1 MNLKKLKRLLSLT
14 LTAAMVASMISVPV
28 NAETV
33 TDNTAAA
40 MEEMIADP
48 ADEDVAD
55 DADGTDTA
63 DDVEDVAD
71 EKEDS
76 DVADETENSDETEDE
91 GTAEAAEEELFNAR
105 EAGDGSTGEGTG
117 DSGTTTTPEGSDV
130 IVVGDDTAAG
140 QFPTL
145 QAAIA
150 EATKEGATRKKIELL
165 KNAELTEGAT
175 LTDTGVEIDTKGH
188 SIVIPAGANVTL
200 KDAKITNSVA
210 VKNCTILSQG
220 TLTIVGGE
228 YTTKGGQ
235 MFRIEGTA
243 NMSGATISC
252 PQEAVTAENNWYDAL
267 PIISVHGAK
276 GKLIMTSGTINA
288 NVGNGSNCGMYGISV
303 MEGAEVILGEKN
315 ADNNALTV
323 NSMFSAIAMN
333 GLTAPGR
340 ITVNSGTYNSSVSC
354 TEENEKKFNAVIYLP
369 ATANVNINGGV
380 FAATAQNPDAHVIA
394 IPYDKVG
401 VSSVRVNLNITGGIF
416 TSQGT
421 VFNHPYV
428 GSTTKARIAISGGT
442 FSSDLKTELKNTGIA
457 AGYQVYEQTGDAGK
471 KSYTVST
478 SSIVTVN
485 GVPYNNLQQAITAA
499 KAGTNEVEKTI
510 TLGKDLELT
519 DAAYDL
525 EGVIVDTAGHMLT
538 IPEGKGVTLTKGTV
552 KNEDLAEFSGET
564 NKITNSRT
572 MFQVNGSLT
581 INGGTYETKG
591 SHLMR
596 VNGVA
601 EIGGG
606 ASFSGTATSAEIAN
620 LGNYD
625 GASLIGVT
633 GTDAKLTVK
642 DATINATVGNVANT
656 DGMYGIYVEYGAELV
671 LGEADKVP
679 TITSTL
685 SAVGMNG
692 LTAPGKITINGGTY
706 TSNASV
712 TADNLKK
719 FNAVLYFPASANV
732 TINGGTFVA
741 AGTAGERH
749 VISVPYN
756 IVNGKHVKLNLI
768 INNGTFKVNEE
779 VGATGAI
786 FFDEGMKDQ
795 YDEKTANLISVRGGT
810 FVNYEPAYVAGCHSV
825 AHENDSKEWTV
836 SPEENEEH
844 TLTWVAM
851 QEATC
856 WEEGVIGHYECLNC
870 HKMYNKKTTDKIE
883 LFAEDVAI
891 PREEH
896 VGNGTHYDAHPA
908 TCTKA
913 GNKEYVKCE
922 KCGLCYPDQDA
933 LDKDTKGEVGVPESK
948 MIILAKGHTY
958 PKKENEDGSEG
969 GFVIDIDSENLTY
982 KNFVSGEANG
992 VVVTRTCSVC
1002 NASEDASTVAVT
1014 AKGDNPVINCQEA
1027 QTLKYTATASFD
1039 KFATDKDG
1047 NLTVVEGVEKVTEDF
1062 SYDTT
1067 AGSHS
1072 YDLETVSFNWDDFDI
1087 ATFKAGEQNGVRAT
1101 GRCKVCGNNEVEAA
1115 VTVTSTDYP
1124 TDDSVLDCRKTYHFT
1139 ATATF
1144 GEQEGAPSVN
1154 SEVEDFPGVH
1164 TLKWKQDYVAPTCLE
1179 EGQWGAYECTVC
1191 HSFFLGEDSAKVN
1204 DSKTEAELVIAK
1216 RDHALQLRGF
1226 SWTNTDQ
1233 TEAKATFYCT
1243 SCKKTLDVPVN
1254 SANIKFNAGESETDT
1269 CGVEINQVYDVSVE
1283 LEKTAV
1289 TVGENGEFVYTPT
1302 EEGKKT
1308 TYSGKLKKK
1317 ALQPHIF
1324 VTKGTDG
1331 QSDTPNVVLKWMDNG
1346 SADDAVKHDVDQGVK
1361 AIITCATC
1369 GEHITVASKGGIIDD
1384 ETSIPE
1390 ETLVIPYVKLALNE
1404 TESAKTKATCVAEGT
1419 AVYDVTVSYDDGT
1432 GMQELD
1438 SKSIS
1443 TKTPVD
1449 KNAHAWTALAW
1460 KEWVEEEPAKTED
1473 GVRIPPVYSI
1483 KATRHCTNKG
1493 CETYPGEVLDEDGN
1507 SVIKEQAFE
1516 TVTTVPEDE
1525 NAPYILVEEDVEQKK
1540 TCVQSG
1546 ITNYEA
1552 TAYFNGEA
1560 VKKVEAPNEVSHP
1573 TPAVY
1578 NDPVEGHKITLE
1590 WNWDPKDSDS
1600 EGPVE
1605 KLTGLT
1611 VKRYCP
1617 NCTYSEDPDIQGE
1630 RWVVPLGEFSVAI
1643 GDEMGS
1649 YYDSEDPDTW
1659 KLRVEKSG
1667 EDATCNT
1674 PGTARYKATL
1684 NYNAE
1689 NVYNNTRVLVNAA
1702 LGHTMKW
1709 HINWKQDETNGEGT
1723 EKWVATA
1730 VKKCIRDNEI
1740 EVAEAP
1746 LKVEYD
1752 FEPATCVKDGSEVW
1766 TITNL
1771 PSTNDDDYVANT
1783 EKVKTNPLIRDD
1795 NSPHDFTAVATVV
1808 WDEKTHENA
1817 DGEEVLG
1824 VTFTR
1829 TCQRKGGSSHVQK
1842 KTFEAKRVI
1851 AEGEKL
1857 KPDNCADGYTWNY
1870 KVSEEDMKTMTEP
1883 QPDATGVK
1891 DVAWLLPDNADSHP
1905 YVVAPA
1911 EGRTNHNLT
1920 RVAGGN
1926 SNDCTAQVHPT
1937 YFECKR
1943 CQKRYTSL
1951 TATTEYTGPAHED
1964 TKPQGHLYGDPVFS
1978 WVEGEN
1984 GRAVRATF
1992 TCMRSGCAVDAAGH
2006 SIELAAEFDPSVAFN
2021 EIEPECADTKNPAQT
2036 TSTGVLLEKGQGFAW
2051 GLVTLEITKENA
2063 TDNLKVGDKWEGD
2076 LDFVLNPVDHHFVGG
2091 TCEWCDIAEGGVTV
2105 ISHGRISTTEISKV
2119 YYSPEQLED
2128 IALPTPPNQLGYD
2141 FKGWSLTENG
2151 SVVEGIED
2159 AIRAEADKQ
2168 TGNKTVHVYAIYE
2181 KIVET
2186 AVVKVTNACMSKNEA
2201 GETVYTTIG
2210 TGRSTEVILGERH
2223 EEKAVSPLEL
2233 VNEGTYYFSHWERVD
2248 TTEKEDGT
2256 SVETVVIV
2264 GTDLTCELY
2273 IQTKAGV
2280 NLRAVYV
2287 LDENEAIGKEPSVEM
2302 TDIYGSVV
2310 GGVNKLSFASTIS
2323 IPMDSNFEVREV
2335 GFLYSVSAKTIL
2347 SEEEMTIANLGGLRE
2362 DGTKLPHKQE
2372 IIDGTAKTNILTI
2385 QIPDAMADRTVY
2397 ARPYVILRDTKSG
2410 QVSEPIY
2417 GAIVSKKFNE
2427 VAPAQP
2433 AAK

>member
-76 DVADETENSDETEDE
+76 DVADETENSDEADETEDE

-105 EAGDGSTGEGTG
+105 KAGDGSTGEGTG
-117 DSGTTTTPEGSDV
+117 DSGTTTPPEAPAA

-145 QAAIA
+145 QAAIT
-150 EATKEGATRKKIELL
+150 EATKEGATRKKIELS
-165 KNAELTEGAT
+165 KNAELAESAT
-175 LTDTGVEIDTKGH
+175 LTNTGVEIDTKGH
-188 SIVIPAGANVTL
+188 SIIIPATANVTL
-200 KDAKITNSVA
+200 TDVKITNSVA
-210 VKNCTILSQG
+210 EKNCTILSQG

-228 YTTKGGQ
+228 YTTMGGQ

-243 NMSGATISC
+243 NMSDATISC
-252 PQEAVTAENNWYDAL
+252 PQEAVTENNNWYDAL

-288 NVGNGSNCGMYGISV
+288 DVGNRSNCGMYGISV

-354 TEENEKKFNAVIYLP
+354 TEDNEKKFNAVIYLP

-401 VSSVRVNLNITGGIF
+401 ASSVRVNLNITGGTF

-421 VFNHPYV
+421 VFNHPFA

-442 FSSDLKTELKNTGIA
+442 FSSDLKTELNSTGIA
-457 AGYQVYEQTGDAGK
+457 AGYQVYEQTDDAGK
-471 KSYTVST
+471 RSYTVST

-499 KAGTNEVEKTI
+499 KAGTGEDGKTI

-519 DAAYDL
+519 DPAYDL
-525 EGVIVDTAGHMLT
+525 EGIIVDTTGHMLT
-538 IPEGKGVTLTKGTV
+538 IPEGKSVTLTKGTV
-552 KNEDLAEFSGET
+552 KNTQLAEFSDG
-564 NKITNSRT
+564 KITNSRT

-606 ASFSGTATSAEIAN
+606 ASFSGTAASTEITN

-642 DATINATVGNVANT
+642 DATINATVGNAANT

-768 INNGTFKVNEE
+768 INNGTFTVNE
-779 VGATGAI
+779 VSDATGAI
-786 FFDEGMKDQ
+786 FFDNGMKDQ
-795 YDEKTANLISVRGGT
+795 DGEKTANLISVRGGT
-810 FVNYEPAYVAGCHSV
+810 YNNYEPDYVAGCHELL
-825 AHENDSKEWTV
+825 HEENSKVWTV
-836 SPEENEEH
+836 NPEEDEDH

-851 QEATC
+851 QKATC

-913 GNKEYVKCE
+913 GNKKYVKCE

-933 LDKDTKGEVGVPESK
+933 LDKDTKGETGVPESE
-948 MIILAKGHTY
+948 MIIPATGHTY
-958 PKKENEDGSEG
+958 PRKQTEDGVEG
-969 GFVIDIDSENLTY
+969 DFVIAIDSRNLTY
-982 KNFVSGEANG
+982 NNFVSGEANG

-1002 NASEDASTVAVT
+1002 DASEDAEVKAGAVQTASTVAVT
-1014 AKGDNPVINCQEA
+1014 AKEGNPTINCQEP
-1027 QTLKYTATASFD
+1027 QTLNYTATASFD
-1039 KFATDKDG
+1039 KFTTDEKG
-1047 NLTVVEGVEKVTEDF
+1047 NLTVENGVEKVTEDF
-1062 SYDTT
+1062 SFTTT

-1072 YDLETVSFNWDDFDI
+1072 YDLETVSFNWDNFDI
-1087 ATFKAGEQNGVRAT
+1087 ATFKTGEENGVTAT
-1101 GRCKVCGNNEVEAA
+1101 GTCKVCGNDDVKAS

-1124 TDDSVLDCRKTYHFT
+1124 ASSADLDCKKEYHFT

-1144 GEQEGAPSVN
+1144 GSASPVPEEKAL
-1154 SEVEDFPGVH
+1154 PGVH
-1164 TLKWKQDYVAPTCLE
+1164 VLTWKQDYVAPTCLT
-1179 EGQWGAYECTVC
+1179 EGQWGAYECTAC
-1191 HSFFLGEDSAKVN
+1191 HKFFLGEDSAKVN

-1216 RDHALQLRGF
+1216 RAHAIQLKGF

-1243 SCKKTLDVPVN
+1243 SCKKTLDVPVDN
-1254 SANIKFNAGESETDT
+1254 ANIKFNADESQTAA
-1269 CGVEINQVYDVSVE
+1269 CGVEVNQVYDVSVE

-1289 TVGENGEFVYTPT
+1289 TVGTDGNFVYNPT
-1302 EEGKKT
+1302 TDGKKT
-1308 TYSGKLKKK
+1308 TYPGKLNKK

-1331 QSDTPNVVLKWMDNG
+1331 QPDTPNVELEWMDNN
-1346 SADDAVKHDVDQGVK
+1346 SADATVEHDVAQGVK

-1369 GEHITVASKGGIIDD
+1369 DKHITVASKGGIIDD
-1384 ETSIPE
+1384 ETNIPD

-1460 KEWVEEEPAKTED
+1460 KEWVEEEPAKTEN

-1493 CETYPGEVLDEDGN
+1493 CETYPGTQDVDSEGNLVTDEDGN
-1507 SVIKEQAFE
+1507 PVLKEQKFE
-1516 TVTTVPEDE
+1516 TVTTVPTDE
-1525 NAPYILVEEDVEQKK
+1525 NTPYILVEKDEEQKK
-1540 TCVQSG
+1540 TCIRSG
-1546 ITNYEA
+1546 ITNYVA

-1560 VKKVEAPNEVSHP
+1560 VKNSLGSEDRP

-1578 NDPVEGHKITLE
+1578 NDPVEGHKIELK
-1590 WNWDPKDSDS
+1590 WDWDEVHKDSTNENS
-1600 EGPVE
+1600 PVTE
-1605 KLTGLT
+1605 LTGLT
-1611 VKRYCP
+1611 VERYCP
-1617 NCTYSEDPDIQGE
+1617 NCSDSKDPEVQGKP
-1630 RWVVPLGEFSVAI
+1630 WVVPHDTYTLEIGENATEQSPSVDKT
-1643 GDEMGS
+1643 G
-1649 YYDSEDPDTW
+1649 
-1659 KLRVEKSG
+1659 KLSVYKEG
-1667 EDATCNT
+1667 TGATCDE
-1674 PGTARYKATL
+1674 PGNSKYIATL
-1684 NYNAE
+1684 NYTNTD
-1689 NVYNNTRVLVNAA
+1689 VYENTRVLVNAA
-1702 LGHTMKW
+1702 LGHDMKW
-1709 HINWKQDETNGEGT
+1709 FITWNNDQENGQGS
-1723 EKWVATA
+1723 EKWVASMQ
-1730 VKKCIRDNEI
+1730 KKCTRND
-1740 EVAEAP
+1740 VAEGTPTAATISC
-1746 LKVEYD
+1746 KKD
-1752 FEPATCVKDGSEVW
+1752 DATCLEEGKEVW

-1771 PSTNDDDYVANT
+1771 PSQVEADYATGT
-1783 EKVKTNPLIRDD
+1783 EKFKKKILPIDMTNGHKF
-1795 NSPHDFTAVATVV
+1795 STATVTPATTTTV
-1808 WDEKTHENA
+1808 ITVN
-1817 DGEEVLG
+1817 GEEKEVLP

-1829 TCQRKGGSSHVQK
+1829 TCQREDADDSHTASVTLNATTTDKTEDCSKGYTLNFSVSAEEVETLTDAGWVLPDDYTG
-1842 KTFEAKRVI
+1842 TFEYI
-1851 AEGEKL
+1851 
-1857 KPDNCADGYTWNY
+1857 
-1870 KVSEEDMKTMTEP
+1870 VS
-1883 QPDATGVK
+1883 
-1891 DVAWLLPDNADSHP
+1891 
-1905 YVVAPA
+1905 PA
-1911 EGRTNHNLT
+1911 EGRTNHDLI
-1920 RVAGGN
+1920 RVAGSTS
-1926 SNDCTAQVHPT
+1926 SNICSDSAHPT
-1937 YFECKR
+1937 YYECKR
-1943 CQKRYTSL
+1943 CTKRYTTQSAL
-1951 TATTEYTGPAHED
+1951 TEYTGPGKGEG
-1964 TKPQGHLYGDPVFS
+1964 TPQGHLYGQPVFS
-1978 WVEGEN
+1978 WIEEGET
-1984 GRAVRATF
+1984 VQATF
-1992 TCMRSGCAVDAAGH
+1992 RCTRSECPGNVT
-2006 SIELAAEFDPSVAFN
+2006 IETDGN
-2021 EIEPECADTKNPAQT
+2021 EIVSPKELTLVANLEDTPYVEVPAECKDSQNTHTTESGLALPA
-2036 TSTGVLLEKGQGFAW
+2036 GIGYAW
-2051 GLVTLEITKENA
+2051 GLATLKITKETA
-2063 TDNLKVGDKWEGD
+2063 QGNLNVNDYFEGELGMY
-2076 LDFVLNPVDHHFVGG
+2076 LDHVDHEFVNG
-2091 TCEWCDIAEGGVTV
+2091 TCKWCGLEGGV
-2105 ISHGRISTTEISKV
+2105 IINFYGRTDTLVSRLDCSSKEGQR
-2119 YYSPEQLED
+2119 PTADTLT
-2128 IALPTPPNQLGYD
+2128 LPTAPNQIGYE
-2141 FKGWSLTENG
+2141 FLGWSLKKGAQVASENIKQEICDLCTEDKTIN
-2151 SVVEGIED
+2151 VYAVYEVIED
-2159 AIRAEADKQ
+2159 KGKVRVDKVLRTDGTDSVIETGSEQEVVIGAKYTATAD
-2168 TGNKTVHVYAIYE
+2168 
-2181 KIVET
+2181 
-2186 AVVKVTNACMSKNEA
+2186 
-2201 GETVYTTIG
+2201 
-2210 TGRSTEVILGERH
+2210 
-2223 EEKAVSPLEL
+2223 PLE
-2233 VNEGTYYFSHWERVD
+2233 NYHFSHWE
-2248 TTEKEDGT
+2248 KDGE
-2256 SVETVVIV
+2256 VL
-2264 GTDLTCELY
+2264 GTDTSY
-2273 IQTKAGV
+2273 SMYVQTT
-2280 NLRAVYV
+2280 NLVVLEAVYV
-2287 LDENEAIGKEPSVEM
+2287 PDQSGAVKPEARVVI
-2302 TDIYGSVV
+2302 TDVYGSVV
-2310 GGVNKLSFASTIS
+2310 DGVEKLSFVSAISDIPEGWTIS
-2323 IPMDSNFEVREV
+2323 GS
-2335 GFLYSVSAKTIL
+2335 GFVYSVKDGITEGDLTLEKTEVSGSGVFKSALNGTQTNIMTVKIGTANKAKTVSARAYVIYTNGTEAKTIY
-2347 SEEEMTIANLGGLRE
+2347 STMKATS
-2362 DGTKLPHKQE
+2362 
-2372 IIDGTAKTNILTI
+2372 
-2385 QIPDAMADRTVY
+2385 Y
-2397 ARPYVILRDTKSG
+2397 
-2410 QVSEPIY
+2410 
-2417 GAIVSKKFNE
+2417 NE
-2427 VAPAQP
+2427 APQKAPASRR
-2433 AAK
+2433 

>member
-71 EKEDS
+71 ETEGS
-76 DVADETENSDETEDE
+76 DVADETENSDEADETEDE

-117 DSGTTTTPEGSDV
+117 DSGTTTPPEAPSP
-130 IVVGDDTAAG
+130 IIVGDGEG

-145 QAAIA
+145 QAAIT
-150 EATKEGATRKKIELL
+150 EATKEGATRKKIELS
-165 KNAELTEGAT
+165 KNAELAESAT

-188 SIVIPAGANVTL
+188 SIIIPATANVTL
-200 KDAKITNSVA
+200 TDVKITNSVA
-210 VKNCTILSQG
+210 EKNCTILSQG

-228 YTTKGGQ
+228 YTTMGGQ

-267 PIISVHGAK
+267 PIISVHGVN
-276 GKLIMTSGTINA
+276 GKLTITSGTINA
-288 NVGNGSNCGMYGISV
+288 NVGNRSNCGMYGISV

-354 TEENEKKFNAVIYLP
+354 TEDNEKKFNAVIYLP

-442 FSSDLKTELKNTGIA
+442 FSSDLKTELNDTGIA
-457 AGYQVYEQTGDAGK
+457 AGYQVYEQTDDAGK

-499 KAGTNEVEKTI
+499 KAGTDEAGKTI

-519 DAAYDL
+519 DPAYDL
-525 EGVIVDTAGHMLT
+525 EGVTVNTAGHMLT
-538 IPEGKGVTLTKGTV
+538 IPEGKSVTLTKGTV
-552 KNEDLAEFSGET
+552 KNKELAEFSVET
-564 NKITNSRT
+564 NKITNSHT

-606 ASFSGTATSAEIAN
+606 ASFSGTATSTEIAD

-642 DATINATVGNVANT
+642 DATINATVGNAANT

-712 TADNLKK
+712 TTDNLKK

-768 INNGTFKVNEE
+768 INNGTFTVNE
-779 VGATGAI
+779 VSGATGAI
-786 FFDEGMKDQ
+786 FFDNGMKDQ
-795 YDEKTANLISVRGGT
+795 DGEKTANLISVRGGT
-810 FVNYEPAYVAGCHSV
+810 YNNYEPDYVAGCHELL
-825 AHENDSKEWTV
+825 HEENSKVWTV
-836 SPEENEEH
+836 NPEEDEDH

-851 QEATC
+851 QKATC

-896 VGNGTHYDAHPA
+896 VGNGTHYDAHPE

-913 GNKEYVKCE
+913 GNKKYVKCE

-933 LDKDTKGEVGVPESK
+933 LDKDTKGETGVPESE
-948 MIILAKGHTY
+948 MIIPATGHTY
-958 PKKENEDGSEG
+958 PRKQTEDGVEG
-969 GFVIDIDSENLTY
+969 DFVIAIDSRNLTY
-982 KNFVSGEANG
+982 NNFVSGEANG

-1002 NASEDASTVAVT
+1002 DASEDAEVKAGAVQTASTVAVT
-1014 AKGDNPVINCQEA
+1014 AKENNPTINCQEA
-1027 QTLKYTATASFD
+1027 QTLNYTATASFD
-1039 KFATDKDG
+1039 KFTIDEKG
-1047 NLTVVEGVEKVTEDF
+1047 NLTVEDGVEKVTEDF
-1062 SYDTT
+1062 SFTTT

-1072 YDLETVSFNWDDFDI
+1072 YDLETVSFNWDNFDI
-1087 ATFKAGEQNGVRAT
+1087 ATFKTGEENGVTAT
-1101 GRCKVCGNNEVEAA
+1101 GTCKVCGNGDVKAS

-1124 TDDSVLDCRKTYHFT
+1124 ASSADLDCKKEYHFT

-1144 GEQEGAPSVN
+1144 GSASPVPEEKAL
-1154 SEVEDFPGVH
+1154 PGVH
-1164 TLKWKQDYVAPTCLE
+1164 VLTWKQDYVAPTCLT
-1179 EGQWGAYECTVC
+1179 EGQWGAYECTAC
-1191 HSFFLGEDSAKVN
+1191 HKFFLGEDSAKVN

-1216 RDHALQLRGF
+1216 RAHAIQLKGF

-1243 SCKKTLDVPVN
+1243 SCKKTLDVPVDN
-1254 SANIKFNAGESETDT
+1254 ANIKFNEKESQKAA
-1269 CGVEINQVYDVSVE
+1269 CGVEVNQVYDVSVE

-1289 TVGENGEFVYTPT
+1289 TVGTDGNFVYNPT
-1302 EEGKKT
+1302 TDGKKT
-1308 TYSGKLKKK
+1308 TYPGKLNKK

-1331 QSDTPNVVLKWMDNG
+1331 QPDTPNVELKWMDNG
-1346 SADDAVKHDVDQGVK
+1346 SADDAVKHDVAQGVK

-1384 ETSIPE
+1384 ETTIPD

-1443 TKTPVD
+1443 TATPVD

-1460 KEWVEEEPAKTED
+1460 KEWVEKEPAKTEN

-1483 KATRHCTNKG
+1483 KATRHCTNEG
-1493 CETYPGEVLDEDGN
+1493 CETYPGTQEVDAEGNPVVDGDGN
-1507 SVIKEQAFE
+1507 PVLKEQKFE
-1516 TVTTVPEDE
+1516 TVTTVPTDE
-1525 NAPYILVEEDVEQKK
+1525 NAPYILVDTEVEQKK
-1540 TCVQSG
+1540 TCIRSG
-1546 ITNYEA
+1546 ITNYVA

-1560 VKKVEAPNEVSHP
+1560 VKNSLGSEDRP

-1578 NDPVEGHKITLE
+1578 NDPVEGHKIELK
-1590 WNWDPKDSDS
+1590 WKWDEVYKDSADPTS
-1600 EGPVE
+1600 PVT

-1611 VKRYCP
+1611 VERYCP
-1617 NCTYSEDPDIQGE
+1617 NCSDSTDSEVQGKP
-1630 RWVVPLGEFSVAI
+1630 WVVPHDTYTLEIGENATEQSPSV
-1643 GDEMGS
+1643 DETG
-1649 YYDSEDPDTW
+1649 
-1659 KLRVEKSG
+1659 KLSVYKEG
-1667 EDATCNT
+1667 TGATCDE
-1674 PGTARYKATL
+1674 PGNSKYIATL
-1684 NYNAE
+1684 NYTNTD
-1689 NVYNNTRVLVNAA
+1689 VYENTRVLVNAA
-1702 LGHTMKW
+1702 LGHDMKW
-1709 HINWKQDETNGEGT
+1709 FITWNNDQEHGQGSENWVASMQKKCTRNDVAEGT
-1723 EKWVATA
+1723 PTVATISYN
-1730 VKKCIRDNEI
+1730 KD
-1740 EVAEAP
+1740 
-1746 LKVEYD
+1746 D
-1752 FEPATCVKDGSEVW
+1752 ATCLAEGKEVW

-1771 PSTNDDDYVANT
+1771 PSEADADYATGT
-1783 EKVKTNPLIRDD
+1783 EKFKEKDLPIDMTNGHEF
-1795 NSPHDFTAVATVV
+1795 STATVTPATTTTV
-1808 WDEKTHENA
+1808 ITV
-1817 DGEEVLG
+1817 DGVEQEVLP

-1829 TCQRKGGSSHVQK
+1829 TCQREDADDSHTASVTFNATTTEKPDDCSKGYALNFSVSDEEVKTLTDAGWVLPEDYTG
-1842 KTFEAKRVI
+1842 TFEHEVPA
-1851 AEGEKL
+1851 
-1857 KPDNCADGYTWNY
+1857 
-1870 KVSEEDMKTMTEP
+1870 
-1883 QPDATGVK
+1883 
-1891 DVAWLLPDNADSHP
+1891 
-1905 YVVAPA
+1905 A
-1911 EGRTNHNLT
+1911 EGRTNHDLI
-1920 RVAGGN
+1920 RVAGGS
-1926 SNDCTAQVHPT
+1926 SNDCNAEIHPT
-1937 YFECKR
+1937 YYECKR
-1943 CQKRYTSL
+1943 CAKRYTTQSAL
-1951 TATTEYTGPAHED
+1951 TEYKGPGQGD
-1964 TKPQGHLYGDPVFS
+1964 GQPQGHLYGQPEFT
-1978 WVEGEN
+1978 WIEEGKT
-1984 GRAVRATF
+1984 VQATF
-1992 TCMRSGCAVDAAGH
+1992 RCTRSGCTGDVTIGDKVSPKELTLVAALDDEPYVDTPAKCIGMKDDAGNLTGTG
-2006 SIELAAEFDPSVAFN
+2006 LAYGLANLTISEQN
-2021 EIEPECADTKNPAQT
+2021 AQG
-2036 TSTGVLLEKGQGFAW
+2036 S
-2051 GLVTLEITKENA
+2051 
-2063 TDNLKVGDKWEGD
+2063 LKVGDYFESELEMTIAPGPHVFENGECKWCHTEETARVIFKGHNGNE
-2076 LDFVLNPVDHHFVGG
+2076 LSSEYYPAG
-2091 TCEWCDIAEGGVTV
+2091 TSAADIVV
-2105 ISHGRISTTEISKV
+2105 
-2119 YYSPEQLED
+2119 
-2128 IALPTPPNQLGYD
+2128 PTAPNRFGYD
-2141 FKGWSLTENG
+2141 FVGWQLNG
-2151 SVVEGIED
+2151 
-2159 AIRAEADKQ
+2159 
-2168 TGNKTVHVYAIYE
+2168 TGNPVVSNEIAAEIVKLLSDKGEIILTAIYE
-2181 KIVET
+2181 LSQVSQADVT
-2186 AVVKVTNACMSKNEA
+2186 VTNLYRADGSADVTGTTNTVKVD
-2201 GETVYTTIG
+2201 IG
-2210 TGRSTEVILGERH
+2210 TRYTATSTKDTDDKYKDYE
-2223 EEKAVSPLEL
+2223 
-2233 VNEGTYYFSHWERVD
+2233 FSHWEINGEV
-2248 TTEKEDGT
+2248 
-2256 SVETVVIV
+2256 V
-2264 GTDLTCELY
+2264 GTNASYELL
-2273 IQTKAGV
+2273 IQNAVTIH
-2280 NLRAVYV
+2280 AVYV
-2287 LDENEAIGKEPSVEM
+2287 LGEKEEAKPVVAI
-2302 TDIYGSVV
+2302 TDVYGSVV
-2310 GGVNKLSFASTIS
+2310 DGSYKLSFVSNMSYPNDYQVVDSGFVYCNVNAEQISEDELVLSST
-2323 IPMDSNFEVREV
+2323 NTNVRI
-2335 GFLYSVSAKTIL
+2335 KQ
-2347 SEEEMTIANLGGLRE
+2347 LGG
-2362 DGTKLPHKQE
+2362 
-2372 IIDGTAKTNILTI
+2372 IKTNIFSLNLGTDTTGMRRGTKVAARAYVKLVKGD
-2385 QIPDAMADRTVY
+2385 QVY
-2397 ARPYVILRDTKSG
+2397 ELYSSMMVKS
-2410 QVSEPIY
+2410 Y
-2417 GAIVSKKFNE
+2417 ND
-2427 VAPAQP
+2427 VAPA
-2433 AAK
+2433 AK

>member
-76 DVADETENSDETEDE
+76 DVVDETENSDEADETEDE

-105 EAGDGSTGEGTG
+105 EAGDESTGEGTG
-117 DSGTTTTPEGSDV
+117 DSGTTTTPEAPSP
-130 IVVGDDTAAG
+130 IIVGDGEG

-145 QAAIA
+145 QAAIT
-150 EATKEGATRKKIELL
+150 EATKEGATRKKIELS
-165 KNAELTEGAT
+165 KNAELAESAT
-175 LTDTGVEIDTKGH
+175 LTNTGVEIDTKGH
-188 SIVIPAGANVTL
+188 SIIIPATANVTL
-200 KDAKITNSVA
+200 TDVKITNSVA

-228 YTTKGGQ
+228 YTTMGGQ

-267 PIISVHGAK
+267 PIISVHGVN
-276 GKLIMTSGTINA
+276 GKLTITSGTINA

-303 MEGAEVILGEKN
+303 MEGAEVMLGEKN

-380 FAATAQNPDAHVIA
+380 FTATAQNPDAHVIA

-401 VSSVRVNLNITGGIF
+401 ASSVRVNLNITGGIF

-421 VFNHPYV
+421 VFNHPFA

-442 FSSDLKTELKNTGIA
+442 FSSDLKTELNNTGIA
-457 AGYQVYEQTGDAGK
+457 AGYQVYEQTDDAGK

-499 KAGTNEVEKTI
+499 KAGTDEAGKTI

-519 DAAYDL
+519 DPAYDL
-525 EGVIVDTAGHMLT
+525 EGVIVDTAGHLFT
-538 IPEGKGVTLTKGTV
+538 IPEGKSVTLTKGTV
-552 KNEDLAEFSGET
+552 KNKELAEFSVET
-564 NKITNSRT
+564 NKITNSHT

-606 ASFSGTATSAEIAN
+606 ASFSGTAASAEIAN

-642 DATINATVGNVANT
+642 DATINATVGNTANT

-712 TADNLKK
+712 IADNLKK

-795 YDEKTANLISVRGGT
+795 DDEKTANLISVRGGT

-836 SPEENEEH
+836 SPEENQEH

-896 VGNGTHYDAHPA
+896 VGNGTHYDAHSA

-948 MIILAKGHTY
+948 MIIPATGHTY
-958 PKKENEDGSEG
+958 PKKENEDGTKG
-969 GFVIDIDSENLTY
+969 DFVIDIDSENLTY

-1002 NASEDASTVAVT
+1002 DASEDAEVKAGAVQTASTVAVT
-1014 AKGDNPVINCQEA
+1014 AKENNPTINCQEA
-1027 QTLKYTATASFD
+1027 QTLNYTATASFD
-1039 KFATDKDG
+1039 KFTTDKDG
-1047 NLTVVEGVEKVTEDF
+1047 NLTVVDGVERVTEDF
-1062 SYDTT
+1062 SFNTT

-1072 YDLETVSFNWDDFDI
+1072 YDLETVSFNWDNFDI
-1087 ATFKAGEQNGVRAT
+1087 ATFKAGEANGVTAT
-1101 GRCKVCGNNEVEAA
+1101 GTCKVCGSDDVEAN

-1124 TDDSVLDCRKTYHFT
+1124 TSSADLDCEEEYHFT

-1144 GEQEGAPSVN
+1144 GSALPV
-1154 SEVEDFPGVH
+1154 SEEKALPGVH
-1164 TLKWKQDYVAPTCLE
+1164 VLTWKQDYVAPTCLT
-1179 EGQWGAYECTVC
+1179 EGQWGAYECTAC
-1191 HSFFLGEDSAKVN
+1191 HKFFLGEDSAKVN

-1216 RDHALQLRGF
+1216 RAHAIQLKGF

-1254 SANIKFNAGESETDT
+1254 SANIKFNTGESETAA
-1269 CGVEINQVYDVSVE
+1269 CGVEVNQVYDVSVE

-1289 TVGENGEFVYTPT
+1289 TVGTDGNFVYNPT
-1302 EEGKKT
+1302 TDGKKT
-1308 TYSGKLKKK
+1308 TYPGKLNKK

-1331 QSDTPNVVLKWMDNG
+1331 QPDTPNVELKWMDKNT
-1346 SADDAVKHDVDQGVK
+1346 ADATVEHDVDQGVK

-1369 GEHITVASKGGIIDD
+1369 DKHITVASKGGIIDD
-1384 ETSIPE
+1384 ETNIPD

-1460 KEWVEEEPAKTED
+1460 KEWVEEEAAKTEN

-1493 CETYPGEVLDEDGN
+1493 CETYPGEVLDESGQPTVDADGN
-1507 SVIKEQAFE
+1507 PVIKEQAFE
-1516 TVTTVPEDE
+1516 TVTTVPEDK
-1525 NAPYILVEEDVEQKK
+1525 NVPYILVDTEVEQKK
-1540 TCVQSG
+1540 TCIRSG
-1546 ITNYEA
+1546 ITNYVA

-1560 VKKVEAPNEVSHP
+1560 VKNSLGSEDRP

-1578 NDPVEGHKITLE
+1578 NDPVEGHKIELK
-1590 WNWDPKDSDS
+1590 WDWDEVHKDSSDPTS
-1600 EGPVE
+1600 PVT

-1611 VKRYCP
+1611 VERYCP
-1617 NCTYSEDPDIQGE
+1617 NCSDSTDSEVQGKP
-1630 RWVVPLGEFSVAI
+1630 WVVPHDTYTLEIGENATEQSPSV
-1643 GDEMGS
+1643 DETG
-1649 YYDSEDPDTW
+1649 
-1659 KLRVEKSG
+1659 KLSVYKEG
-1667 EDATCNT
+1667 TGATCDE
-1674 PGTARYKATL
+1674 PGNSKYIATL
-1684 NYNAE
+1684 TYTNTD
-1689 NVYNNTRVLVNAA
+1689 VYENTRVLVNAA
-1702 LGHTMKW
+1702 LGHDMKW
-1709 HINWKQDETNGEGT
+1709 FITWDQDQKNGQGS
-1723 EKWVATA
+1723 EKWVASMQ
-1730 VKKCIRDNEI
+1730 KKCTRNDVSEGTPTAATISYNKD
-1740 EVAEAP
+1740 
-1746 LKVEYD
+1746 D
-1752 FEPATCVKDGSEVW
+1752 ATCLAEGKEVW

-1771 PSTNDDDYVANT
+1771 PDGAEEGDYATGT
-1783 EKVKTNPLIRDD
+1783 EKLKEKDLPIDMANG
-1795 NSPHDFTAVATVV
+1795 HDFGTATVTPAETTTV
-1808 WDEKTHENA
+1808 ITV
-1817 DGEEVLG
+1817 DGVEQEVLP

-1829 TCQRKGGSSHVQK
+1829 TCQRGDADDSHTASVTLNATTTDKPEDCSKGYTLDFSVNPEEVKTLTDAGWVLPEDYTG
-1842 KTFEAKRVI
+1842 TFEHEVLA
-1851 AEGEKL
+1851 
-1857 KPDNCADGYTWNY
+1857 
-1870 KVSEEDMKTMTEP
+1870 
-1883 QPDATGVK
+1883 
-1891 DVAWLLPDNADSHP
+1891 
-1905 YVVAPA
+1905 A
-1911 EGRTNHNLT
+1911 EGRTNHDLI
-1920 RVAGGN
+1920 RVAGGS
-1926 SNDCTAQVHPT
+1926 SNDCNAEIHPT
-1937 YFECKR
+1937 YYECKR
-1943 CQKRYTSL
+1943 CAKKYTTQSAL
-1951 TATTEYTGPAHED
+1951 TEYKGPGQGD
-1964 TKPQGHLYGDPVFS
+1964 GQPQGHLYGQPEFT
-1978 WVEGEN
+1978 WIEEGKT
-1984 GRAVRATF
+1984 VQATF
-1992 TCMRSGCAVDAAGH
+1992 RCTRSGCTGDVTIGDKVSPKELTLVAVLD
-2006 SIELAAEFDPSVAFN
+2006 D
-2021 EIEPECADTKNPAQT
+2021 EPYVDTPAQCIGMKDDAGNL
-2036 TSTGVLLEKGQGFAW
+2036 TGTGLAYGLANLTISEQNAQGS
-2051 GLVTLEITKENA
+2051 
-2063 TDNLKVGDKWEGD
+2063 LKVGDYFESELEMTIAPGPHVFENGECKWCHTEEAARVIFKGHNGNE
-2076 LDFVLNPVDHHFVGG
+2076 LSSEYYPAG
-2091 TCEWCDIAEGGVTV
+2091 TSAADIEV
-2105 ISHGRISTTEISKV
+2105 
-2119 YYSPEQLED
+2119 
-2128 IALPTPPNQLGYD
+2128 PTAPNRFGYD
-2141 FKGWSLTENG
+2141 FVGWQLNG
-2151 SVVEGIED
+2151 
-2159 AIRAEADKQ
+2159 
-2168 TGNKTVHVYAIYE
+2168 TGNPVVSNEIAAEIVKLLSGKGKITLIAIYE
-2181 KIVET
+2181 PSKVSQAEVT
-2186 AVVKVTNACMSKNEA
+2186 VTNLYREKGSADVT
-2201 GETVYTTIG
+2201 GTTKTDKVDIG
-2210 TGRSTEVILGERH
+2210 TRYTATSAKDTD
-2223 EEKAVSPLEL
+2223 EKYKDYE
-2233 VNEGTYYFSHWERVD
+2233 FSHWEINGEVVG
-2248 TTEKEDGT
+2248 TNASYEILIQGAVTIHAVYILGEKE
-2256 SVETVVIV
+2256 EAKPVVAI
-2264 GTDLTCELY
+2264 TD
-2273 IQTKAGV
+2273 A
-2280 NLRAVYV
+2280 
-2287 LDENEAIGKEPSVEM
+2287 
-2302 TDIYGSVV
+2302 YGSIVD
-2310 GGVNKLSFASTIS
+2310 GSYKLSFVSNMSYPEDYKVVDSGFVYCNVNAEQISEDDMVLSST
-2323 IPMDSNFEVREV
+2323 NENVRT
-2335 GFLYSVSAKTIL
+2335 KQ
-2347 SEEEMTIANLGGLRE
+2347 LGG
-2362 DGTKLPHKQE
+2362 
-2372 IIDGTAKTNILTI
+2372 IKTNIFSLNLGTDTAGTRRGTKVAARAYVKLVKGD
-2385 QIPDAMADRTVY
+2385 QVY
-2397 ARPYVILRDTKSG
+2397 EFYSSVMVKSYND
-2410 QVSEPIY
+2410 V
-2417 GAIVSKKFNE
+2417 V
-2427 VAPAQP
+2427 P

>member
-76 DVADETENSDETEDE
+76 DVVDETENSDETEDE

-117 DSGTTTTPEGSDV
+117 DSGTITTPEAPSP
-130 IVVGDDTAAG
+130 IIVGDSEG

-145 QAAIA
+145 QAAIT
-150 EATKEGATRKKIELL
+150 EATKEGATRKKIELS
-165 KNAELTEGAT
+165 KNAELAESAT

-188 SIVIPAGANVTL
+188 SIIIPATANVTL
-200 KDAKITNSVA
+200 TGVKITNSVA

-228 YTTKGGQ
+228 YTTMGGQ

-252 PQEAVTAENNWYDAL
+252 PQEAVTEENNWYDAL
-267 PIISVHGAK
+267 PIISVHGVN
-276 GKLIMTSGTINA
+276 GKLTITSGTINA

-340 ITVNSGTYNSSVSC
+340 ITVDSGTYNSSVSC

-380 FAATAQNPDAHVIA
+380 FTATAQNPDAHVIA

-401 VSSVRVNLNITGGIF
+401 ASSVRVNLNITGGTF

-421 VFNHPYV
+421 VFNHPFA
-428 GSTTKARIAISGGT
+428 GTATTKARIAISGGT
-442 FSSDLKTELKNTGIA
+442 FSSDLKTELSNTGIA
-457 AGYQVYEQTGDAGK
+457 AGYQVYEQTDDAGK

-499 KAGTNEVEKTI
+499 KVGTNEAEKTI

-538 IPEGKGVTLTKGTV
+538 IPEGKSVTLTKGTV
-552 KNEDLAEFSGET
+552 KNTQLAEFSDG
-564 NKITNSRT
+564 KITNSRT
-572 MFQVNGSLT
+572 MFQVDGSLT
-581 INGGTYETKG
+581 IHGGTYETKG

-601 EIGGG
+601 EIGGE
-606 ASFSGTATSAEIAN
+606 ASFSGNATSAGIAN

-642 DATINATVGNVANT
+642 DATIGATVGNDTNT

-768 INNGTFKVNEE
+768 INNGTFTVNE
-779 VGATGAI
+779 VSGAAGAI
-786 FFDEGMKDQ
+786 FFNDGMKDQ
-795 YDEKTANLISVRGGT
+795 GGEKTANLISVRGGT
-810 FVNYEPAYVAGCHSV
+810 YNNYEPDYVAGCHELL
-825 AHENDSKEWTV
+825 HEENSKVWTV
-836 SPEENEEH
+836 NPEEDEDH

-851 QEATC
+851 QKATC

-933 LDKDTKGEVGVPESK
+933 LDKDTKGETGVPESK
-948 MIILAKGHTY
+948 MIIPATGHTY
-958 PKKENEDGSEG
+958 PRKQTEDSTKGD
-969 GFVIDIDSENLTY
+969 FVIDIDSRNLTY
-982 KNFVSGEANG
+982 NNFVSGEANG

-1002 NASEDASTVAVT
+1002 NTSEDTEVKAGAVQTASTVAVSEQE
-1014 AKGDNPVINCQEA
+1014 GNPTINCQKE
-1027 QTLKYTATASFD
+1027 QTLNYTVTASFD
-1039 KFATDKDG
+1039 KFTTDKDG
-1047 NLTVVEGVEKVTEDF
+1047 NLTVVDGVERVTEDF
-1062 SYDTT
+1062 SFNTT

-1072 YDLETVSFNWDDFDI
+1072 YDLETVSFNWDNFDI
-1087 ATFKAGEQNGVRAT
+1087 ATFKAGEANGVTAT
-1101 GRCKVCGNNEVEAA
+1101 GTCKVCGNDDVKAS

-1124 TDDSVLDCRKTYHFT
+1124 ANSADLDCKKEYHFT

-1144 GEQEGAPSVN
+1144 GSASPVPEEKAL
-1154 SEVEDFPGVH
+1154 PGVH
-1164 TLKWKQDYVAPTCLE
+1164 VLTWKQDYVAPTCLT
-1179 EGQWGAYECTVC
+1179 EGQWGAYECTAC
-1191 HSFFLGEDSAKVN
+1191 HKFFLGEDSAKVN

-1216 RDHALQLRGF
+1216 RAHAIQLKGF

-1243 SCKKTLDVPVN
+1243 SCKKTLDVPVDN
-1254 SANIKFNAGESETDT
+1254 ANIKFNAVDSQTAA
-1269 CGVEINQVYDVSVE
+1269 CGVEVDQVYDVSVE

-1289 TVGENGEFVYTPT
+1289 TVGTDGNFVYNPT
-1302 EEGKKT
+1302 TDGKKT
-1308 TYSGKLKKK
+1308 TYPGKLNKK

-1331 QSDTPNVVLKWMDNG
+1331 QPDTPNVELKWMDKNT
-1346 SADDAVKHDVDQGVK
+1346 ADATVEHDVAQGVK

-1369 GEHITVASKGGIIDD
+1369 NEHITVASKGGIIDD

-1460 KEWVEEEPAKTED
+1460 KEWVEEEPAKTEN

-1493 CETYPGEVLDEDGN
+1493 CETYPGEVLDENGQPTVDTEGN
-1507 SVIKEQAFE
+1507 PVIKEQKFE
-1516 TVTTVPEDE
+1516 TVTTVPTDE
-1525 NAPYILVEEDVEQKK
+1525 NTPYILVEKDEEQKK
-1540 TCVQSG
+1540 TCIRSG
-1546 ITNYEA
+1546 ITNYVA

-1560 VKKVEAPNEVSHP
+1560 VKNSLGSEDRP

-1578 NDPVEGHKITLE
+1578 NDPVEGHKIELK
-1590 WNWDPKDSDS
+1590 WKWDEVYKDSADPTS
-1600 EGPVE
+1600 PVTE
-1605 KLTGLT
+1605 LTGLT
-1611 VKRYCP
+1611 VERYCP
-1617 NCTYSEDPDIQGE
+1617 NCSDSTDSEVQGKD
-1630 RWVVPLGEFSVAI
+1630 WVVPHDTYTLEIGENATEQSPSV
-1643 GDEMGS
+1643 DETG
-1649 YYDSEDPDTW
+1649 
-1659 KLRVEKSG
+1659 KLSVYKEG
-1667 EDATCNT
+1667 TGATCDE
-1674 PGTARYKATL
+1674 PGNSKYIATL
-1684 NYNAE
+1684 KYTNTD
-1689 NVYNNTRVLVNAA
+1689 VYENTRVLVNAA
-1702 LGHTMKW
+1702 LGHDMKW
-1709 HINWKQDETNGEGT
+1709 FITWDKDQENGQGS
-1723 EKWVATA
+1723 EKWVATMQ
-1730 VKKCIRDNEI
+1730 KKCTRND
-1740 EVAEAP
+1740 VAEGTPTDASISHN
-1746 LKVEYD
+1746 KNN
-1752 FEPATCVKDGSEVW
+1752 ATCLEEGEEVW

-1771 PSTNDDDYVANT
+1771 PSEAEADYATGT
-1783 EKVKTNPLIRDD
+1783 EKFKKKVLPIDMTNGHEF
-1795 NSPHDFTAVATVV
+1795 SMATVTPAETTTV
-1808 WDEKTHENA
+1808 ITV
-1817 DGEEVLG
+1817 DGVEQEVLP

-1829 TCQRKGGSSHVQK
+1829 TCQREGANDSHTASVTFNATTTEKPDDCSKGYTLNFSVSAEEVKTLTDAEWVLPENYTG
-1842 KTFEAKRVI
+1842 TFEHEVLA
-1851 AEGEKL
+1851 
-1857 KPDNCADGYTWNY
+1857 
-1870 KVSEEDMKTMTEP
+1870 
-1883 QPDATGVK
+1883 
-1891 DVAWLLPDNADSHP
+1891 
-1905 YVVAPA
+1905 A
-1911 EGRTNHNLT
+1911 EGRTNHDLI
-1920 RVAGGN
+1920 RVAGGS
-1926 SNDCTAQVHPT
+1926 SNDCNAEIHPT
-1937 YFECKR
+1937 YYECKR
-1943 CQKRYTSL
+1943 CEKKYTTQSAL
-1951 TATTEYTGPAHED
+1951 TEYTGPGEGD
-1964 TKPQGHLYGDPVFS
+1964 SEPQGHLYGQPEFT
-1978 WVEGEN
+1978 WIEEGKT
-1984 GRAVRATF
+1984 VQATF
-1992 TCMRSGCAVDAAGH
+1992 RCTRSGCTGDVTIGDKVSPKELTLVAVLD
-2006 SIELAAEFDPSVAFN
+2006 D
-2021 EIEPECADTKNPAQT
+2021 EPYVDTPAQCIGMKDDAGNL
-2036 TSTGVLLEKGQGFAW
+2036 TGTGLAYGLANLTISEQNAQGS
-2051 GLVTLEITKENA
+2051 
-2063 TDNLKVGDKWEGD
+2063 LKVGDYFESELEMTIAPGPHVFENGECKWCHTEEATRVIFKGHNGNE
-2076 LDFVLNPVDHHFVGG
+2076 LSSEYYPAG
-2091 TCEWCDIAEGGVTV
+2091 TSAADIEV
-2105 ISHGRISTTEISKV
+2105 
-2119 YYSPEQLED
+2119 
-2128 IALPTPPNQLGYD
+2128 PTAPNRFGYD
-2141 FKGWSLTENG
+2141 FMGWQLNG
-2151 SVVEGIED
+2151 
-2159 AIRAEADKQ
+2159 
-2168 TGNKTVHVYAIYE
+2168 TGNPVVSNEIAAEIVKLLSGKGEIILTAIYE
-2181 KIVET
+2181 LSQVSQAEVT
-2186 AVVKVTNACMSKNEA
+2186 VTNLYRAEGSADVTGTTNTVKVN
-2201 GETVYTTIG
+2201 IG
-2210 TGRSTEVILGERH
+2210 TRYTATSTKDTDDKYKEYE
-2223 EEKAVSPLEL
+2223 
-2233 VNEGTYYFSHWERVD
+2233 FSHWEINGEV
-2248 TTEKEDGT
+2248 
-2256 SVETVVIV
+2256 V
-2264 GTDLTCELY
+2264 GTNTSYELL
-2273 IQTKAGV
+2273 IQNAVTIH
-2280 NLRAVYV
+2280 AVYV
-2287 LDENEAIGKEPSVEM
+2287 LGKKEEAKPVVAI
-2302 TDIYGSVV
+2302 TDAYGSVV
-2310 GGVNKLSFASTIS
+2310 DGSYKLSFVSNMSYPEDYKVVDSGFVYCNVNAEQISEDDMVLSST
-2323 IPMDSNFEVREV
+2323 NANVRT
-2335 GFLYSVSAKTIL
+2335 KQ
-2347 SEEEMTIANLGGLRE
+2347 LGG
-2362 DGTKLPHKQE
+2362 
-2372 IIDGTAKTNILTI
+2372 IKTNIFSLNLGTDTAGTRRGTKVAARAYVKLAKGD
-2385 QIPDAMADRTVY
+2385 QVY
-2397 ARPYVILRDTKSG
+2397 EFYSSVMVKSYND
-2410 QVSEPIY
+2410 V
-2417 GAIVSKKFNE
+2417 V
-2427 VAPAQP
+2427 P

>member
-252 PQEAVTAENNWYDAL
+252 PQEAVTEENDWYDAL

-288 NVGNGSNCGMYGISV
+288 DVGNRSNCGMYGISV

-315 ADNNALTV
+315 ADNSVLTV

-333 GLTAPGR
+333 GLTSPGR

-354 TEENEKKFNAVIYLP
+354 TASDETKFNSVIYLP
-369 ATANVNINGGV
+369 STANVNINGGV
-380 FAATAQNPDAHVIA
+380 FTETATENANAHVIS
-394 IPYDKVG
+394 IPYKKVG
-401 VSSVRVNLNITGGIF
+401 DSSVRLNLNISGGTF
-416 TSQGT
+416 KSKGN
-421 VFNHPYV
+421 VFNYADP
-428 GSTTKARIAISGGT
+428 TTADKVKVAISGGT
-442 FSSDLKTELKNTGIA
+442 FSSDLKNELGGTKGVVE
-457 AGYQVYEQTGDAGK
+457 GYEAYGPDANGM
-471 KSYTVST
+471 YTVST
-478 SSIVTVN
+478 TSVASVGT
-485 GVPYNNLQQAITAA
+485 NNFDNLKDAVTAA
-499 KAGTNEVEKTI
+499 NNGSDKTVLLKKGI
-510 TLGKDLELT
+510 DLEESL
-519 DAAYDL
+519 AL
-525 EGVIVDTAGHMLT
+525 GEGVVVNTQGNMIT
-538 IPEGKGVTLTKGTV
+538 IPEGVEVTLTGGTI
-552 KNEDLAEFSGET
+552 KNEVAAAKPAKYGVWDNDAE
-564 NKITNSRT
+564 NRT
-572 MFQVNGSLT
+572 MFHVDGKLT
-581 INGGTYETKG
+581 INGGTYQTAG
-591 SHLMR
+591 VHMMR
-596 VNGVA
+596 V
-601 EIGGG
+601 
-606 ASFSGTATSAEIAN
+606 SGTAVIGGSATLECTATQAQFSAAD
-620 LGNYD
+620 NYD
-625 GASLIGVT
+625 GAPLISVT
-633 GTDAKLTVK
+633 GKGAELTIA
-642 DATINATVGNVANT
+642 DATINANKGNGTT
-656 DGMYGIYVEYGAELV
+656 DGMYGIYVNYGGKLV
-671 LGEADKVP
+671 LGVKDGEAVKAP
-679 TITSTL
+679 TITSQL
-685 SAVGMNG
+685 AAIAMNG
-692 LTAPGKITINGGTY
+692 TTSPGTIVIEGGNY
-706 TSNASV
+706 TSYAACTDSSV
-712 TADNLKK
+712 VK
-719 FNAVLYFPASANV
+719 FNSVLYLPATANV
-732 TINGGTFVA
+732 TINGGTFTA
-741 AGTAGERH
+741 AGTQGPSH

-756 IVNGKHVKLNLI
+756 VDPQASKVKVRLNLV
-768 INNGTFKVNEE
+768 IN
-779 VGATGAI
+779 
-786 FFDEGMKDQ
+786 
-795 YDEKTANLISVRGGT
+795 GGT
-810 FVNYEPAYVAGCHSV
+810 FNVNSSATEKNVFFDAGMEDTAEGEETANRISIRGGVFNCEPKPAYVAGCHAV
-825 AHENDSKEWTV
+825 TKDNEENPTTWTV
-836 SPEENEEH
+836 GDEIAEAH
-844 TLTWVAM
+844 RLTWVARKKS
-851 QEATC
+851 TC
-856 WEEGVIGHYECLNC
+856 WEEGVIGHYECLKC
-870 HKMYNKKTTDKIE
+870 HKMYKTKTSAEE
-883 LFAEDVAI
+883 LSLEAAAI

-896 VGNGTHYDAHPA
+896 GASENVEEVPAQLA
-908 TCTKA
+908 TCTEP
-913 GNKEYVKCE
+913 GNERYFKCT
-922 KCGLCYPDQDA
+922 KCDLCY
-933 LDKDTKGEVGVPESK
+933 
-948 MIILAKGHTY
+948 
-958 PKKENEDGSEG
+958 
-969 GFVIDIDSENLTY
+969 
-982 KNFVSGEANG
+982 
-992 VVVTRTCSVC
+992 
-1002 NASEDASTVAVT
+1002 
-1014 AKGDNPVINCQEA
+1014 
-1027 QTLKYTATASFD
+1027 
-1039 KFATDKDG
+1039 
-1047 NLTVVEGVEKVTEDF
+1047 
-1062 SYDTT
+1062 
-1067 AGSHS
+1067 
-1072 YDLETVSFNWDDFDI
+1072 ETVQQLEADEKGTGGKPVDFAKPAEGHKYPTVKDEATQAEKPKANFDWSSFNYK
-1087 ATFKAGEQNGVRAT
+1087 TFKAGEANQVTAKRVCSVTTCSHEETAAKVSVELLEGTLEGTCEQGRTLKFKAT
-1101 GRCKVCGNNEVEAA
+1101 AEFRKDAHEEEIEDPANYVKAEETNEITVDSVSHTYTKESVTFDWTEFNPSKFKDGTQKVTVKGTCSVCGKEIPKDTKVV
-1115 VTVTSTDYP
+1115 VTAPNYP
-1124 TDDSVLDCRKTYHFT
+1124 DTALICSESCEFT
-1139 ATATF
+1139 AVATF
-1144 GEQEGAPSVN
+1144 AEATDATPALTLSDKQELCGEHNLKVGQEY
-1154 SEVEDFPGVH
+1154 
-1164 TLKWKQDYVAPTCLE
+1164 LAPTCE
-1179 EGQWGAYECTVC
+1179 AQGRWGTLYCEDCDS
-1191 HSFFLGEDSAKVN
+1191 HYLGEDSAKQGISV
-1204 DSKTEAELVIAK
+1204 DPTTLTIGK
-1216 RDHALQLRGF
+1216 RPHAFRLQGF
-1226 SWTNTDQ
+1226 SWMNKDTD
-1233 TEAKATFYCT
+1233 TAKATFVCT
-1243 SCKKTLDVPVN
+1243 SCNGTIEMPNLQATPTEGNPTVK
-1254 SANIKFNAGESETDT
+1254 
-1269 CGVEINQVYDVSVE
+1269 CGDKVTWNYTVSVE
-1283 LEKTAV
+1283 FDKGAVEGNKTDGF
-1289 TVGENGEFVYTPT
+1289 TYNPENVDKTTEYKTTTLKKEVKQPHEFTADSVELSWMDAKDSDT
-1302 EEGKKT
+1302 EETVHEVSK
-1308 TYSGKLKKK
+1308 
-1317 ALQPHIF
+1317 
-1324 VTKGTDG
+1324 
-1331 QSDTPNVVLKWMDNG
+1331 
-1346 SADDAVKHDVDQGVK
+1346 GVK
-1361 AIITCATC
+1361 AIVTCSRANCGATV
-1369 GEHITVASKGGIIDD
+1369 VASNKGGVLDTGTTMLDDSLIIPIVTPVLD
-1384 ETSIPE
+1384 EAKS
-1390 ETLVIPYVKLALNE
+1390 
-1404 TESAKTKATCVAEGT
+1404 TEATCVAKGDS
-1419 AVYDVTVSYDDGT
+1419 VYNVNVSYHNGT
-1432 GMQELD
+1432 EM
-1438 SKSIS
+1438 KSIATKPIS
-1443 TKTPVD
+1443 TKTNIKPD
-1449 KNAHAWTALAW
+1449 AHAWSSVKWSPWEKVTTGGENPEDVLVEVVATNGKTYKVPAFRITA
-1460 KEWVEEEPAKTED
+1460 E
-1473 GVRIPPVYSI
+1473 
-1483 KATRHCTNKG
+1483 RHCLNTG
-1493 CETYPGEVLDEDGN
+1493 CTAGEGG
-1507 SVIKEQAFE
+1507 
-1516 TVTTVPEDE
+1516 E
-1525 NAPYILVEEDVEQKK
+1525 NAQRFEGQVGSTEEIDK
-1540 TCVQSG
+1540 TKG
-1546 ITNYEA
+1546 Y
-1552 TAYFNGEA
+1552 
-1560 VKKVEAPNEVSHP
+1560 
-1573 TPAVY
+1573 
-1578 NDPVEGHKITLE
+1578 L
-1590 WNWDPKDSDS
+1590 
-1600 EGPVE
+1600 
-1605 KLTGLT
+1605 
-1611 VKRYCP
+1611 
-1617 NCTYSEDPDIQGE
+1617 
-1630 RWVVPLGEFSVAI
+1630 EFSVAQRERTCTVSGRTTYTATAYYNNEEI
-1643 GDEMGS
+1643 EENLTPAVHNDPVQGHKIVLDWDWTPIRNGDGDDAPVVGFS
-1649 YYDSEDPDTW
+1649 ALKVTRSCSECSHLTTEARPDRFEPRTYPIDIDP
-1659 KLRVEKSG
+1659 EKTESVNG
-1667 EDATCNT
+1667 NLKVTKEGNEADCVT
-1674 PGTARYKATL
+1674 PGRAIYTATL
-1684 NYNAE
+1684 NLGDGDLYTNERMLVNSALDHDLRWYIEWIENTAE
-1689 NVYNNTRVLVNAA
+1689 NVQIDK
-1702 LGHTMKW
+1702 KW
-1709 HINWKQDETNGEGT
+1709 SAK
-1723 EKWVATA
+1723 AF
-1730 VKKCIRDNEI
+1730 KKCERRNCPDKNKVPDKETV
-1740 EVAEAP
+1740 EVSYLP
-1746 LKVEYD
+1746 TI
-1752 FEPATCVKDGSEVW
+1752 ATCVTPSKDTWTAQHTLPTGDKYASEQLDSEGNVRSLVKEEVGS
-1766 TITNL
+1766 T
-1771 PSTNDDDYVANT
+1771 
-1783 EKVKTNPLIRDD
+1783 DD
-1795 NSPHDFTAVATVV
+1795 NAHDYGDVEATVV

-1829 TCQRKGGSSHVQK
+1829 TCQREGGSSHVQK

-2051 GLVTLEITKENA
+2051 GLVTLEITEENA

-2119 YYSPEQLED
+2119 YYSPEQLEN
-2128 IALPTPPNQLGYD
+2128 IALPTPPNQLGYE
-2141 FKGWSLTENG
+2141 FKGWSLAENG

-2159 AIRAEADKQ
+2159 AIRAEAEKQ
-2168 TGNKTVHVYAIYE
+2168 TENKTVHVYAIYK
-2181 KIVET
+2181 KIVEK

-2223 EEKAVSPLEL
+2223 EEEAVSPLEL
-2233 VNEGTYYFSHWERVD
+2233 GDEGTYYFSHWERVD

-2287 LDENEAIGKEPSVEM
+2287 LNENEAIGKEPSVEM

>member
-76 DVADETENSDETEDE
+76 DVVDETENSDETEDE

-117 DSGTTTTPEGSDV
+117 DSGTTTTPEAPAA

-145 QAAIA
+145 QAAIT
-150 EATKEGATRKKIELL
+150 EATKEGATRKKIELS
-165 KNAELTEGAT
+165 KNAELAESAT
-175 LTDTGVEIDTKGH
+175 LTNTGVEIDTKGH
-188 SIVIPAGANVTL
+188 SIIIPATANVTL
-200 KDAKITNSVA
+200 TDVKITNSVA

-228 YTTKGGQ
+228 YTTMGGQ

-243 NMSGATISC
+243 KMSGATISC
-252 PQEAVTAENNWYDAL
+252 PQEAVTAGNNWYDAL
-267 PIISVHGAK
+267 PIISVHGVN
-276 GKLIMTSGTINA
+276 GKLTITSGTINA

-303 MEGAEVILGEKN
+303 MEGAEVMLGEKN

-354 TEENEKKFNAVIYLP
+354 TEVNEKKFNAVIYLP

-380 FAATAQNPDAHVIA
+380 FTATAQNPDAHVIA

-401 VSSVRVNLNITGGIF
+401 ASSVRVNLNITGGTF

-421 VFNHPYV
+421 VFNHPFV
-428 GSTTKARIAISGGT
+428 GTDTTKARIAISGGT
-442 FSSDLKTELKNTGIA
+442 FSSDLKTELNSTGIA
-457 AGYQVYEQTGDAGK
+457 AGYQVYEQTDDAGK

-499 KAGTNEVEKTI
+499 KAGTDEAEKTI

-519 DAAYDL
+519 DPAYDL
-525 EGVIVDTAGHMLT
+525 EGVTVDTAGHMLT
-538 IPEGKGVTLTKGTV
+538 IPEGKSVTLTKGTV
-552 KNEDLAEFSGET
+552 KNKELAEFSAET
-564 NKITNSRT
+564 NKITNSHT

-606 ASFSGTATSAEIAN
+606 ASFSGTATGAEIAN

-642 DATINATVGNVANT
+642 DATIGATVGNDTNT

-768 INNGTFKVNEE
+768 INNGTFTVNE
-779 VGATGAI
+779 VSGAAGAI
-786 FFDEGMKDQ
+786 FFDNGMKEQ
-795 YDEKTANLISVRGGT
+795 EGEKTANLISVRGGT
-810 FVNYEPAYVAGCHSV
+810 YNNYEPDYVAGCHELL
-825 AHENDSKEWTV
+825 HEENSKVWTV
-836 SPEENEEH
+836 NPEEDEDH

-851 QEATC
+851 QKATC

-913 GNKEYVKCE
+913 GNKKYVKCE

-933 LDKDTKGEVGVPESK
+933 LDKDTKGETGVPESE
-948 MIILAKGHTY
+948 MIIPATGHTY
-958 PKKENEDGSEG
+958 PRKQTEDGVEG
-969 GFVIDIDSENLTY
+969 DFVIAIDSRNLTY
-982 KNFVSGEANG
+982 NNFVSGEANG

-1002 NASEDASTVAVT
+1002 DASEDAEVKAGAVQTASTVAVT
-1014 AKGDNPVINCQEA
+1014 AKEGNPTINCQEP
-1027 QTLKYTATASFD
+1027 QTLNYTATASFD
-1039 KFATDKDG
+1039 KFTTDEKG
-1047 NLTVVEGVEKVTEDF
+1047 NLTVENGVEKVTEDF
-1062 SYDTT
+1062 SFTTT

-1072 YDLETVSFNWDDFDI
+1072 YDLETVSFNWDNFDI
-1087 ATFKAGEQNGVRAT
+1087 ATFKTGEENGVTAT
-1101 GRCKVCGNNEVEAA
+1101 GTCKVCGNDDVKAS

-1124 TDDSVLDCRKTYHFT
+1124 ASSADLDCKKEYHFT

-1144 GEQEGAPSVN
+1144 GSASPVPEEKAL
-1154 SEVEDFPGVH
+1154 PGVH
-1164 TLKWKQDYVAPTCLE
+1164 VLTWKQDYVAPTCLT
-1179 EGQWGAYECTVC
+1179 EGQWGAYECTAC
-1191 HSFFLGEDSAKVN
+1191 HKFFLGEDSAKVN

-1216 RDHALQLRGF
+1216 RAHAIQLKGF

-1243 SCKKTLDVPVN
+1243 SCKKTLDVPVDN
-1254 SANIKFNAGESETDT
+1254 ANIKFNADESQTAA
-1269 CGVEINQVYDVSVE
+1269 CGVEVNQVYDVSVE

-1289 TVGENGEFVYTPT
+1289 TVGTDGNFVYNPT
-1302 EEGKKT
+1302 TDGKKT
-1308 TYSGKLKKK
+1308 TYPGKLNKK

-1331 QSDTPNVVLKWMDNG
+1331 QPDTPNVELEWMDNN
-1346 SADDAVKHDVDQGVK
+1346 SADATVEHDVAQGVK

-1369 GEHITVASKGGIIDD
+1369 DKHITVASKGGIIDD
-1384 ETSIPE
+1384 ETNIPD

-1460 KEWVEEEPAKTED
+1460 KEWVEEEPAKTEN

-1483 KATRHCTNKG
+1483 KATRHCTNKR
-1493 CETYPGEVLDEDGN
+1493 CETYPGEVLDENGQPTVDTEGN
-1507 SVIKEQAFE
+1507 PVIKEQKFE
-1516 TVTTVPEDE
+1516 TVTTVPTDE
-1525 NAPYILVEEDVEQKK
+1525 NTPYILVEKDEEQKK
-1540 TCVQSG
+1540 TCIRSG
-1546 ITNYEA
+1546 ITNYVA

-1560 VKKVEAPNEVSHP
+1560 VKNSLGSEDRP

-1578 NDPVEGHKITLE
+1578 NDPVEGHKIELK
-1590 WNWDPKDSDS
+1590 WDWDEVHKDSTDENS
-1600 EGPVE
+1600 PVTE
-1605 KLTGLT
+1605 LTGLT
-1611 VKRYCP
+1611 VERYCP
-1617 NCTYSEDPDIQGE
+1617 NCSDSTDSEVQGKP
-1630 RWVVPLGEFSVAI
+1630 WVVPHDTYTLEIGENATEQSPSV
-1643 GDEMGS
+1643 DETG
-1649 YYDSEDPDTW
+1649 
-1659 KLRVEKSG
+1659 KLSVYKEG
-1667 EDATCNT
+1667 TGATCDE
-1674 PGTARYKATL
+1674 PGNSKYIATL
-1684 NYNAE
+1684 TYTNTD
-1689 NVYNNTRVLVNAA
+1689 VYENTRVLVNAA
-1702 LGHTMKW
+1702 LGHDMKW
-1709 HINWKQDETNGEGT
+1709 FITWNNDQENGQGS
-1723 EKWVATA
+1723 EKWVATMQ
-1730 VKKCIRDNEI
+1730 KKCTRNDVSEGTPTAATITYNKD
-1740 EVAEAP
+1740 
-1746 LKVEYD
+1746 D
-1752 FEPATCVKDGSEVW
+1752 ATCLAEGKEVW

-1771 PSTNDDDYVANT
+1771 PDGAEEGDYATGT
-1783 EKVKTNPLIRDD
+1783 EKFKEKELPVDMANG
-1795 NSPHDFTAVATVV
+1795 HDFGTATVTPAETTTV
-1808 WDEKTHENA
+1808 ITVN
-1817 DGEEVLG
+1817 GEEKEVLP

-1829 TCQRKGGSSHVQK
+1829 TCQREGANDSHTASVTFNATTTEKPDDCSKGYTLNFSVSAEEVKTLTDAGWVLPEDYTG
-1842 KTFEAKRVI
+1842 TFEH
-1851 AEGEKL
+1851 
-1857 KPDNCADGYTWNY
+1857 
-1870 KVSEEDMKTMTEP
+1870 KVP
-1883 QPDATGVK
+1883 A
-1891 DVAWLLPDNADSHP
+1891 
-1905 YVVAPA
+1905 A
-1911 EGRTNHNLT
+1911 EGRTNHDLI
-1920 RVAGGN
+1920 RVAGGS
-1926 SNDCTAQVHPT
+1926 SNDCNAEIHPT
-1937 YFECKR
+1937 YYECKR
-1943 CQKRYTSL
+1943 CEKKYTTQSAL
-1951 TATTEYTGPAHED
+1951 TEYTGPGEGD
-1964 TKPQGHLYGDPVFS
+1964 SEPQGHLYGQPEFT
-1978 WVEGEN
+1978 WIEEGKT
-1984 GRAVRATF
+1984 VQATF
-1992 TCMRSGCAVDAAGH
+1992 RCTRSGCTGDVTIGDKVSPKELTLVAVLD
-2006 SIELAAEFDPSVAFN
+2006 D
-2021 EIEPECADTKNPAQT
+2021 EPYVDTPAQCIGMKDDAGNL
-2036 TSTGVLLEKGQGFAW
+2036 TGTGLAYGLANLTISEQNAQGS
-2051 GLVTLEITKENA
+2051 
-2063 TDNLKVGDKWEGD
+2063 LKVGDYFESELEMTIAPGPHVFENGECKWCHTEEAARVIFKGHNGNE
-2076 LDFVLNPVDHHFVGG
+2076 LSSEYYPAG
-2091 TCEWCDIAEGGVTV
+2091 TSAADIEV
-2105 ISHGRISTTEISKV
+2105 
-2119 YYSPEQLED
+2119 
-2128 IALPTPPNQLGYD
+2128 PTAPNRFGYD
-2141 FKGWSLTENG
+2141 FVGWQLNG
-2151 SVVEGIED
+2151 
-2159 AIRAEADKQ
+2159 
-2168 TGNKTVHVYAIYE
+2168 TGNPVVSNEIAAEIVKLLSDKGEIILTAIYE
-2181 KIVET
+2181 LNQASQAEVT
-2186 AVVKVTNACMSKNEA
+2186 VTNLYREKGSADVT
-2201 GETVYTTIG
+2201 GTTKTDKVDIG
-2210 TGRSTEVILGERH
+2210 TRYTATSAKDTD
-2223 EEKAVSPLEL
+2223 EKYKDYE
-2233 VNEGTYYFSHWERVD
+2233 FSHWEINGEVVG
-2248 TTEKEDGT
+2248 TNASYEILIQGAVTIHAVYILGEKE
-2256 SVETVVIV
+2256 EAKPVVAI
-2264 GTDLTCELY
+2264 TD
-2273 IQTKAGV
+2273 A
-2280 NLRAVYV
+2280 
-2287 LDENEAIGKEPSVEM
+2287 
-2302 TDIYGSVV
+2302 YGSIVD
-2310 GGVNKLSFASTIS
+2310 GSYKLSFVSNMSYPEDYKVVDSGFVYCNVNAEQISEDDMVLSST
-2323 IPMDSNFEVREV
+2323 NENVRT
-2335 GFLYSVSAKTIL
+2335 KQ
-2347 SEEEMTIANLGGLRE
+2347 LGG
-2362 DGTKLPHKQE
+2362 
-2372 IIDGTAKTNILTI
+2372 IKTNIFSLNLGTDTAGTRRGTKVAARAYVKLVKGD
-2385 QIPDAMADRTVY
+2385 QVY
-2397 ARPYVILRDTKSG
+2397 EFYSSVMVKSYND
-2410 QVSEPIY
+2410 V
-2417 GAIVSKKFNE
+2417 V
-2427 VAPAQP
+2427 P

>member
-117 DSGTTTTPEGSDV
+117 DSGTTTTPEAPAA
-130 IVVGDDTAAG
+130 IVVGDDAAAG

-145 QAAIA
+145 QAAIT
-150 EATKEGATRKKIELL
+150 EATKEGATRKKIELS
-165 KNAELTEGAT
+165 KNAELAESAT
-175 LTDTGVEIDTKGH
+175 LTNTGVEIDTKGH
-188 SIVIPAGANVTL
+188 SIIIPATANVTL
-200 KDAKITNSVA
+200 TDVKITNSVA

-228 YTTKGGQ
+228 YTTMGGQ

-243 NMSGATISC
+243 KMSGATISC
-252 PQEAVTAENNWYDAL
+252 PQEAVTAGNNWYDAL

-288 NVGNGSNCGMYGISV
+288 DVGNRSNCGMYGISV

-354 TEENEKKFNAVIYLP
+354 TEDNEKKFNAVIYLP

-401 VSSVRVNLNITGGIF
+401 ASSVRVNLNITGGTF

-421 VFNHPYV
+421 VFNHPFA
-428 GSTTKARIAISGGT
+428 GTDATKARIAISGGT
-442 FSSDLKTELKNTGIA
+442 FSSDLETELKNTGIA
-457 AGYQVYEQTGDAGK
+457 AGYQVYVQTDDAGK

-485 GVPYNNLQQAITAA
+485 DVPYNNLQQAITAA
-499 KAGTNEVEKTI
+499 KVGTNEAEKTI

-538 IPEGKGVTLTKGTV
+538 IPEGKSVTLTKGMV
-552 KNEDLAEFSGET
+552 KNEELAEFSGET

-642 DATINATVGNVANT
+642 DATIGATVGNNTNT

-768 INNGTFKVNEE
+768 INNGTFTVNEE
-779 VGATGAI
+779 ADATGEI
-786 FFDEGMKDQ
+786 FFDDGMKDQ
-795 YDEKTANLISVRGGT
+795 DGEKTANLISVRGGT
-810 FVNYEPAYVAGCHSV
+810 FNYEPAYVAGCHDIM
-825 AHENDSKEWTV
+825 HEESSAIWTV

-870 HKMYNKKTTDKIE
+870 HKMYNKKTTDKNE

-896 VGNGTHYDAHPA
+896 VGKGTHYDEKSA

-933 LDKDTKGEVGVPESK
+933 LDKDTKAETGVPESK
-948 MIILAKGHTY
+948 MIIPATGHTY
-958 PKKENEDGSEG
+958 PRKQTEDSTKGD
-969 GFVIDIDSENLTY
+969 FVIDIDSRNLTY
-982 KNFVSGEANG
+982 NNFVSGEANG

-1002 NASEDASTVAVT
+1002 NASEDTEVKAGAVQTASTVAVSEQE
-1014 AKGDNPVINCQEA
+1014 GNPTINCQKE
-1027 QTLKYTATASFD
+1027 QTLNYTVTASFD
-1039 KFATDKDG
+1039 KFTTDKDG
-1047 NLTVVEGVEKVTEDF
+1047 NLTVNSGKDTVIENFSFTTE
-1062 SYDTT
+1062 

-1087 ATFKAGEQNGVRAT
+1087 AIFKAGEQNGVRAT
-1101 GRCKVCGNNEVEAA
+1101 GTCKVCGNNEVEAA

-1164 TLKWKQDYVAPTCLE
+1164 TLEWKQDYVAPTCLE

-1254 SANIKFNAGESETDT
+1254 SANIKFNAGESETAT

-1331 QSDTPNVVLKWMDNG
+1331 QPDTPNVVLKWMDNG

-1384 ETSIPE
+1384 ETSIRE

-1460 KEWVEEEPAKTED
+1460 KEWVEKEPAKTEN
-1473 GVRIPPVYSI
+1473 GVRIPPVYTI

-1507 SVIKEQAFE
+1507 PVIKEQAFE
-1516 TVTTVPEDE
+1516 TFTTVPEDKDV
-1525 NAPYILVEEDVEQKK
+1525 PYILVDTEVEQKK
-1540 TCVQSG
+1540 TCIRSG
-1546 ITNYEA
+1546 ITNYVA

-1560 VKKVEAPNEVSHP
+1560 VKNSLGSEDRP

-1578 NDPVEGHKITLE
+1578 NDPVEGHKIELK
-1590 WNWDPKDSDS
+1590 WDWDEVHKDSSDPTS
-1600 EGPVE
+1600 PVT

-1611 VKRYCP
+1611 VERYCP
-1617 NCTYSEDPDIQGE
+1617 NCSDSKDPEVLGKP
-1630 RWVVPLGEFSVAI
+1630 WVVPHDTYTLVIGENATEQSPSV
-1643 GDEMGS
+1643 DETG
-1649 YYDSEDPDTW
+1649 
-1659 KLRVEKSG
+1659 KLSVYKEG
-1667 EDATCNT
+1667 TGATCDE
-1674 PGTARYKATL
+1674 PGNSKYIATL
-1684 NYNAE
+1684 TYTNTD
-1689 NVYNNTRVLVNAA
+1689 VYENTRVLVNAA
-1702 LGHTMKW
+1702 LGHDMKW
-1709 HINWKQDETNGEGT
+1709 FITWDKDQENGQGS
-1723 EKWVATA
+1723 EKWVATMQ
-1730 VKKCIRDNEI
+1730 KKCTRND
-1740 EVAEAP
+1740 VAEGTPTAATISYN
-1746 LKVEYD
+1746 KND
-1752 FEPATCVKDGSEVW
+1752 ATCLAEGKEVW

-1771 PSTNDDDYVANT
+1771 PDGAEEGDYATGT
-1783 EKVKTNPLIRDD
+1783 EKFKEKELPVDMANG
-1795 NSPHDFTAVATVV
+1795 HDFGTATVTPAKTTTV
-1808 WDEKTHENA
+1808 ITVNDEEK
-1817 DGEEVLG
+1817 EVLP

-1829 TCQRKGGSSHVQK
+1829 TCQRKDADNSHTASVTLNATTTDK
-1842 KTFEAKRVI
+1842 PKDCSKGYTLNFSVNAEEVKTLTDAGWELPEGYTGTFEY
-1851 AEGEKL
+1851 E
-1857 KPDNCADGYTWNY
+1857 
-1870 KVSEEDMKTMTEP
+1870 VS
-1883 QPDATGVK
+1883 A
-1891 DVAWLLPDNADSHP
+1891 
-1905 YVVAPA
+1905 A
-1911 EGRTNHNLT
+1911 EGRKNHDLI
-1920 RVAGGN
+1920 RVAGGTN
-1926 SNDCTAQVHPT
+1926 SNDCNAETHPT
-1937 YFECKR
+1937 YYECKR
-1943 CQKRYTSL
+1943 CEKRYTTQSAL
-1951 TATTEYTGPAHED
+1951 TEYKGPGQGD
-1964 TKPQGHLYGDPVFS
+1964 GQPQGHLYGQPEFT
-1978 WVEGEN
+1978 WIEEGKT
-1984 GRAVRATF
+1984 VQATF
-1992 TCMRSGCAVDAAGH
+1992 RCTRSGCTGDVTIGDKVSPKELTLVATLDDKPYVD
-2006 SIELAAEFDPSVAFN
+2006 I
-2021 EIEPECADTKNPAQT
+2021 PAQCIGMKDDAGNL
-2036 TSTGVLLEKGQGFAW
+2036 TGTGLAYRLAKLTISEQNAQGS
-2051 GLVTLEITKENA
+2051 
-2063 TDNLKVGDKWEGD
+2063 LKVGDYFESELEMTIAPGPHVFENGECKWCHTEEVTRVIFKGHNEKE
-2076 LDFVLNPVDHHFVGG
+2076 LSSKYYPAG
-2091 TCEWCDIAEGGVTV
+2091 TSAADIEV
-2105 ISHGRISTTEISKV
+2105 
-2119 YYSPEQLED
+2119 
-2128 IALPTPPNQLGYD
+2128 PTAPNRFGYD
-2141 FKGWSLTENG
+2141 FVGWQLNGTGDPVVSNEIAAEIVKLLSGKGEITL
-2151 SVVEGIED
+2151 I
-2159 AIRAEADKQ
+2159 
-2168 TGNKTVHVYAIYE
+2168 AIYE
-2181 KIVET
+2181 PSKVSQAEVT
-2186 AVVKVTNACMSKNEA
+2186 VTNLYRAEGSADVTGTTNTVKVN
-2201 GETVYTTIG
+2201 IG
-2210 TGRSTEVILGERH
+2210 TRYTATSTKDTDDKYQEYE
-2223 EEKAVSPLEL
+2223 
-2233 VNEGTYYFSHWERVD
+2233 FSHWEINGEV
-2248 TTEKEDGT
+2248 
-2256 SVETVVIV
+2256 V
-2264 GTDLTCELY
+2264 GTNTSYELL
-2273 IQTKAGV
+2273 IQNAVTIH
-2280 NLRAVYV
+2280 AVYV
-2287 LDENEAIGKEPSVEM
+2287 LGKKEEAKPVVAI
-2302 TDIYGSVV
+2302 TDAYGSIVD
-2310 GGVNKLSFASTIS
+2310 GSYKLSFVSNMSYPEGYEVVDSGFVYCNVNAEQISEDDMVLSSTNK
-2323 IPMDSNFEVREV
+2323 DVRI
-2335 GFLYSVSAKTIL
+2335 KQ
-2347 SEEEMTIANLGGLRE
+2347 LGGS
-2362 DGTKLPHKQE
+2362 
-2372 IIDGTAKTNILTI
+2372 KTNIFSLNLGTDTAGTRRGTKVAARAYVKLAKDD
-2385 QIPDAMADRTVY
+2385 QVY
-2397 ARPYVILRDTKSG
+2397 EFYSSVMVKS
-2410 QVSEPIY
+2410 Y
-2417 GAIVSKKFNE
+2417 ND
-2427 VAPAQP
+2427 VAPA
-2433 AAK
+2433 AK